1 MTAVRCLMTLSAGH
15 WHIVPA
21 PGPEALRLGETIEG
35 FAVLVDIDDSRRTVR
50 LVRPLRYGNVE
61 ARLAQWARLHGYRV
75 VPTAPA
81 RIGPAVLTARP
92 RPTL

>member
-1 MTAVRCLMTLSAGH
+1 MRTRYLITLSDGF
-15 WHIVPA
+15 WWRMPA
-21 PGPEALRLGETIEG
+21 SSDAIAAAEKFQGIALI
-35 FAVLVDIDDSRRTVR
+35 ADVDEEKKTAH
-50 LVRPLRYGNVE
+50 LVRTIRGNGPP
-61 ARLAQWARLHGYRV
+61 RLAQWARLHGYRV